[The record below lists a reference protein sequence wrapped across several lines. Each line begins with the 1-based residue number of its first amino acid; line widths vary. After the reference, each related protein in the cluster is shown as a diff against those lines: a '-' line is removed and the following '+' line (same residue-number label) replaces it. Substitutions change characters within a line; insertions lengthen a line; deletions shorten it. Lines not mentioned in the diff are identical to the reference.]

1 MDILHPVKA
10 SNITLQVG
18 HAKASHAIVHQA
30 QQPAGIQAPMTYGLG
45 GNLEEKGISATTVV
59 IGLFI
64 GLIALILVAVV
75 LHAKLRNEEYTVRRK
90 PIVMTEDDL
99 DWDDSAITITV
110 NPLDAQE
117 HDETLHDASD
127 FSDMEDEVAGET
139 SKLKLK
145 PVTRKKSQ
153 KTCMSNNMYEWDS

>member
-1 MDILHPVKA
+1 MNPSI
-10 SNITLQVG
+10 SLQ
-18 HAKASHAIVHQA
+18 
-30 QQPAGIQAPMTYGLG
+30 
-45 GNLEEKGISATTVV
+45 
-59 IGLFI
+59 
-64 GLIALILVAVV
+64 
-75 LHAKLRNEEYTVRRK
+75 
-90 PIVMTEDDL
+90 
-99 DWDDSAITITV
+99 
-110 NPLDAQE
+110 